1 MTSYPLVICC
11 IAIEHCHL
19 WLICLAKIV
28 IFHSY
33 VSLPE
38 GKQKMYVDVGF
49 QKPLR
54 VGDKKNTK
62 HFGKMKQL
70 DTERYMFHP

>member
-19 WLICLAKIV
+19 WLIYLAKIV
-28 IFHSY
+28 IFNSY
-33 VSLPE
+33 VGLPE
-38 GKQKMYVDVGF
+38 GKQKRGYRFSQTTVCRG
-49 QKPLR
+49 QKS
-54 VGDKKNTK
+54 TK
-62 HFGKMKQL
+62 HFGKIKQL